1 MFLYHGLESTL
12 KKTRPYRLL
21 IFMVLVFDFPLKIEY
36 KNLIMSI
43 SQLIILMIIGVLSG
57 VLAGVFGV
65 GGAIIVIPAL
75 VFILGLS
82 QHEAQGTSL
91 AFMLPPVGI
100 LATWNYWKAGH
111 VNWKIALVLSLTFV
125 VGAYF
130 GSQISVNVS
139 DKLLR
144 RIFGVLIMFMAIKMI
159 FSK

>member
-1 MFLYHGLESTL
+1 
-12 KKTRPYRLL
+12 
-21 IFMVLVFDFPLKIEY
+21 
-36 KNLIMSI
+36 MSI
-43 SQLIILMIIGVLSG
+43 THLIILIVIGILSG
-57 VLAGVFGV
+57 LLAGVFGV

-82 QHEAQGTSL
+82 QHQAQGTSL

-111 VNWKIALVLSLTFV
+111 VDWKIALVLSLTFV

-130 GSQISVNVS
+130 GSNLSLNIS
-139 DKLLR
+139 DRTLR
-144 RIFGVLIMFMAIKMI
+144 RIFGVLMIVMAVKMI

>member
-1 MFLYHGLESTL
+1 MGIT
-12 KKTRPYRLL
+12 
-21 IFMVLVFDFPLKIEY
+21 
-36 KNLIMSI
+36 
-43 SQLIILMIIGVLSG
+43 QLIILIVIGIISGLLSG
-57 VLAGVFGV
+57 IFGI

-100 LATWNYWKAGH
+100 LAAWNYWKDGN
-111 VNWKIALVLSLTFV
+111 VNWKIALVLSITFV

-130 GSQISVNVS
+130 GSQFSLNIS
-139 DKLLR
+139 DKMLR
-144 RIFGVLIMFMAIKMI
+144 RVFGVLMIGMALKLI

>member
-1 MFLYHGLESTL
+1 MST
-12 KKTRPYRLL
+12 
-21 IFMVLVFDFPLKIEY
+21 FH
-36 KNLIMSI
+36 
-43 SQLIILMIIGVLSG
+43 LIILVVVGIMSG
-57 VLAGVFGV
+57 MLAGVFGV

-111 VNWKIALVLSLTFV
+111 VNWKIALILSLTFV
-125 VGAYF
+125 VGAYL
-130 GSQISVNVS
+130 GSHLSINIS
-139 DKLLR
+139 DKTLR
-144 RIFGVLIMFMAIKMI
+144 RLFGGLMIVIAIKMI

>member
-1 MFLYHGLESTL
+1 
-12 KKTRPYRLL
+12 
-21 IFMVLVFDFPLKIEY
+21 
-36 KNLIMSI
+36 MSVAN
-43 SQLIILMIIGVLSG
+43 LIILIIVGILSG
-57 VLAGVFGV
+57 LLSGMFGV

-100 LATWNYWKAGH
+100 LATWNYWKEGH

-125 VGAYF
+125 VGAYL
-130 GSQISVNVS
+130 GSHFSVNIS
-139 DKLLR
+139 DRMLR
-144 RIFGVLIMFMAIKMI
+144 RLFAVLLVFIALKMF

>member
-1 MFLYHGLESTL
+1 
-12 KKTRPYRLL
+12 
-21 IFMVLVFDFPLKIEY
+21 
-36 KNLIMSI
+36 MSI
-43 SQLIILMIIGVLSG
+43 THLIILIVIGIFSG
-57 VLAGVFGV
+57 ILAGVFGI

-82 QHEAQGTSL
+82 QHMAQGTSL

-111 VNWKIALVLSLTFV
+111 VDWKIALILSITFV

-130 GSQISVNVS
+130 GSQLSINISDRILRKVFGI
-139 DKLLR
+139 LL
-144 RIFGVLIMFMAIKMI
+144 IVMAMKMI

>member
-1 MFLYHGLESTL
+1 MSLVQI
-12 KKTRPYRLL
+12 L
-21 IFMVLVFDFPLKIEY
+21 ILVVLGI
-36 KNLIMSI
+36 
-43 SQLIILMIIGVLSG
+43 LSG
-57 VLAGVFGV
+57 VLAGLFGV

-100 LATWNYWKAGH
+100 LATWNYWKQGH
-111 VNWKIALVLSLTFV
+111 VNWKIALILSITFV

-130 GSQISVNVS
+130 GSKISIDIS
-139 DKLLR
+139 DRTLR
-144 RIFGVLIMFMAIKMI
+144 RMFGVLMIIMALKLI

>member
-1 MFLYHGLESTL
+1 
-12 KKTRPYRLL
+12 
-21 IFMVLVFDFPLKIEY
+21 
-36 KNLIMSI
+36 MSVTH
-43 SQLIILMIIGVLSG
+43 LIILIVVGILSG
-57 VLAGVFGV
+57 VLAGFFGV

-100 LATWNYWKAGH
+100 LATWNYWKAGQ

-125 VGAYF
+125 VGAYI
-130 GSQISVNVS
+130 GSHFSVNIS
-139 DKLLR
+139 DKILR
-144 RIFGVLIMFMAIKMI
+144 RFFGVLMLLIALKMI